1 MRYLFI
7 EAEKA
12 TWPIRV
18 MCRALRVSA
27 SGFYAWRKRPASA
40 RSRRDVELGV
50 KVREAHAR
58 SRGTYGSPRI
68 HADLAAEGTRMGRR
82 RVIRLMR
89 EQGLRGR
96 GRKRF
101 VRTTDSAH
109 DLPVVSNLLDRDF
122 TATGPN
128 QRWVG
133 DVTALR
139 TPQGWLYLAVI
150 LDLYSRIVVGWALSA
165 VNDRRLALRAL
176 EMAVQRRA
184 PPRGLLHHTDQGSPY
199 ASHDYQKALDTLGF
213 TCSMSRRGNCYDN
226 AVAES
231 FFNTLKIEL
240 GEWFESAGDA
250 NRHLFDYIETF
261 YNSRRRHSALGNRSP
276 RDFERMAAG

>member
-1 MRYLFI
+1 MRFRFI
-7 EAEKA
+7 DVEKA
-12 TWPIRV
+12 TWPVRV
-18 MCRALRVSA
+18 MCRVLEVST
-27 SGFYAWRKRPASA
+27 SGFYAWLRRPQSEH
-40 RSRRDVELGV
+40 SRRDAELGV
-50 KVREAHAR
+50 KIGEAHAQSR
-58 SRGTYGSPRI
+58 STYGSPRI
-68 HADLAAEGTRMGRR
+68 HADLVGAGARISRK
-82 RVIRLMR
+82 RVARLMR

-122 TATGPN
+122 TATAPN
-128 QRWVG
+128 ERWVG

-150 LDLYSRIVVGWALSA
+150 LDLYSRIVVGWGLSA

-176 EMAVQRRA
+176 EMALQRRA
-184 PPRGLLHHTDQGSPY
+184 PPKGLLHHTDQGSPY
-199 ASHDYQKALDTLGF
+199 ASHDYQKALELHGI

-231 FFNTLKIEL
+231 FFNTLKVEL
-240 GEWFESAGDA
+240 SEWFESAGAA
-250 NRHLFDYIETF
+250 NRALFDYIEIF
-261 YNSRRRHSALGNRSP
+261 YNGRRRHSSLGYLSP
-276 RDFERMAAG
+276 RDFEANAAK